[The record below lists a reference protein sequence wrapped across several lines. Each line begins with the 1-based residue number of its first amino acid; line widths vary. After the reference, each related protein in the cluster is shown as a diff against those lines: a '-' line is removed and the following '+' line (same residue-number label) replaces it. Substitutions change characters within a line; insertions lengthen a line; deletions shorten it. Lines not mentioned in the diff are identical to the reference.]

1 MNTKL
6 LSLLFLT
13 FGIFVFS
20 QKVTIKKDIIYLD
33 AKECLKITG
42 DSNNVSIVDLNGN
55 EIIFLKFIHNSR
67 YGSVYNKITFLGQGL
82 TLTSQS
88 YIFSKKL
95 LIEKLIESKVL
106 NNCKLD
112 EEKVNTFIMK
122 YDENIER

>member
-13 FGIFVFS
+13 LGILIFS
-20 QKVTIKKDIIYLD
+20 QKVTIKKDIVYLD

-42 DSNNVSIVDLNGN
+42 DSNNVSFIDLNGN
-55 EIIFLKFIHNSR
+55 EIIFLKFVHNSR
-67 YGSVYNKITFLGQGL
+67 YGSLYNKITFLDQSL

-88 YIFSKKL
+88 YIFGKKL
-95 LIEKLIESKVL
+95 LIEKLLESKVL

-112 EEKVNTFIMK
+112 EEKIKTFIMK